1 MSEVPELG
9 VAPRPDPDGSGQW
22 LRWVARVWAE
32 VAIVGYLLW
41 EATTPAPVRG
51 EGDYWQR
58 LAALVILALIVVG
71 HLITWRW
78 EIQGA
83 TVMAVAGALLAVV
96 TSFRFAGWGETLL
109 VLVGFTVPAVIYWWM
124 WRRDRHH
131 MRVIALAVLLT
142 VLVAGSIGVAAM
154 AQRIAYGPSH
164 PQSTLTALP
173 PAPVVWIWS
182 GAPAPT
188 SAAVVARVR
197 DPQAEVRLAVSTSAD
212 LADPVWF
219 APSQRPA
226 DDPGVVRF
234 DLTGLEPGTRYH
246 YAAQVGGVLVAQ
258 RTGQLRTVP
267 HGAASFTF
275 AFGNCARIGSN
286 ASAFDRIRE
295 AGPDLLVHLGD
306 FAYMDFWTDDRA
318 AVRGMYDTQLTTPAM
333 DALVR
338 SVPVAYMWDDHDF
351 GPNDADSTAA
361 SGPAAQVVYRQV
373 VAHPDLPAGGGPE
386 AIYQSFTLGRVR
398 FILTDSRSERSPKTA
413 PDDQDKTMFGSAQWM
428 WLRDEFEAA
437 AAAGQAVVLVTSVPW
452 NGVVQAGADD
462 WAGYTT
468 ERRRLADAIAG
479 AGLAD
484 QMLMIAGDAHMLAI
498 DDGTN
503 TDFSS
508 TRSGGFP
515 LMHAGAFDRQASS
528 KAGPYTEGSHPGGG
542 QFALATV
549 ADDGADISITLSG
562 RDHTG
567 TELVGYRF
575 TITES
580 ALGRRG

>member
-1 MSEVPELG
+1 MQGRRSARARQGEVNEVAGLG
-9 VAPRPDPDGSGQW
+9 VVPHAGAEGSGDW

-32 VAIVGYLLW
+32 IAIVGYLLW

-96 TSFRFAGWGETLL
+96 TSFRFEGWSETLL

-131 MRVIALAVLLT
+131 MRVVALAVLLT
-142 VLVAGSIGVAAM
+142 VLVAGSIGMAAM
-154 AQRIAYGPSH
+154 AQRVAYGPSH

-173 PAPVVWIWS
+173 EAPVVWIWS
-182 GAPAPT
+182 GAPAAT

-212 LADPVWF
+212 LADPSWF
-219 APSQRPA
+219 PASQRPA

-234 DLTGLEPGTRYH
+234 DLTGLDPGTRYH
-246 YAAQVGGVLVAQ
+246 YAAEVGGVLVAE
-258 RTGQLRTVP
+258 RSGQLRTIP
-267 HGAASFTF
+267 HAAASFTF

-286 ASAFDRIRE
+286 ASSFDRIRE
-295 AGPDLLVHLGD
+295 AGPDLLLHLGD

-361 SGPAAQVVYRQV
+361 SGPAAQVVYRQAV
-373 VAHPDLPAGGGPE
+373 PHPDLPAGDGPRGH
-386 AIYQSFTLGRVR
+386 L
-398 FILTDSRSERSPKTA
+398 P
-413 PDDQDKTMFGSAQWM
+413 
-428 WLRDEFEAA
+428 
-437 AAAGQAVVLVTSVPW
+437 VLH
-452 NGVVQAGADD
+452 
-462 WAGYTT
+462 
-468 ERRRLADAIAG
+468 AG
-479 AGLAD
+479 AGPLHPHRLPLGAESEVRPRRPG
-484 QMLMIAGDAHMLAI
+484 Q
-498 DDGTN
+498 DDVRRCPMDVAPRRVRCG
-503 TDFSS
+503 
-508 TRSGGFP
+508 RG
-515 LMHAGAFDRQASS
+515 R
-528 KAGPYTEGSHPGGG
+528 PGGSRPG
-542 QFALATV
+542 HV
-549 ADDGADISITLSG
+549 GPVERRGPG
-562 RDHTG
+562 R
-567 TELVGYRF
+567 
-575 TITES
+575 
-580 ALGRRG
+580 GRRLVRLHHRAPAPGRCDRPGAAWQTRCS

>member
-1 MSEVPELG
+1 MSEVSGLG
-9 VAPRPDPDGSGQW
+9 VPPQAGAQRSGEW

-32 VAIVGYLLW
+32 IAIVGYLLW
-41 EATTPAPVRG
+41 EATAPAPVRG

-83 TVMAVAGALLAVV
+83 TVMAVAGSLLAVV
-96 TSFRFAGWGETLL
+96 TSFRFVGWGETLL

-131 MRVIALAVLLT
+131 MRVVALAVLLT
-142 VLVAGSIGVAAM
+142 VLVAGSIGAAAM
-154 AQRIAYGPSH
+154 AQRIAYGPAH

-173 PAPVVWIWS
+173 AAPVVWIWS
-182 GAPAPT
+182 GAPAAT
-188 SAAVVARVR
+188 SVAVVARVR
-197 DPQAEVRLAVSTSAD
+197 DPQAEVRLAVSTSAA

-219 APSQRPA
+219 PASQRPA

-246 YAAQVGGVLVAQ
+246 YAAEVGGVLVPE
-258 RTGQLRTVP
+258 RTGQLRTISD
-267 HGAASFTF
+267 GATSFTF

-295 AGPDLLVHLGD
+295 AGPDLLIHLGD

-318 AVRGMYDTQLTTPAM
+318 AVRRMYDTQLTTPAM

-351 GPNDADSTAA
+351 GPNDADSTSA
-361 SGPAAQVVYRQV
+361 SGPASQVVYRQV
-373 VAHPDLPAGGGPE
+373 VPHPDLPAGGGPE
-386 AIYQSFTLGRVR
+386 AIYQSFTLGRVH
-398 FILTDSRSERSPKTA
+398 FILTDSRSERSPRAA
-413 PDDQDKTMFGSAQWM
+413 PDDADKTMFGAAQWA
-428 WLRDEFEAA
+428 WLLDELDAA
-437 AAAGQAVVLVTSVPW
+437 AEAGQAVVLVTSVPW
-452 NGVVQAGADD
+452 NGVGQAGADD

-468 ERRRLADAIAG
+468 ERERLADAIAG

-498 DDGTN
+498 DDGTH
-503 TDFSS
+503 TDFS
-508 TRSGGFP
+508 TAQSGGFP
-515 LMHAGAFDRQASS
+515 LMHAAAFDRLGSS
-528 KAGPYTEGSHPGGG
+528 KAGPYSEGSIPGGG
-542 QFALATV
+542 HFGLATV
-549 ADDGADISITLSG
+549 TDSGTDITVTLSG
-562 RDHTG
+562 RDYTG
-567 TELVGYRF
+567 AELVGYEF
-575 TITES
+575 TVPAS
-580 ALGRRG
+580 ALIP